1 MNISDRLAKIAEIIP
16 EGARVADIGTDHGYL
31 PIYLAESGKVRHVIL
46 SDINEGPL
54 NKAALNLAAFAKGN
68 SLEALKKPHSLMPK
82 VVEKKGILAKLIG
95 QTYEIKS
102 PESEWDIRHVDGLTT
117 FEAGE
122 VDVCVIAGMGGRTI
136 RGILEADP
144 AKTASVKLFVLQP
157 RTEEG
162 MLRAWLRDGGWGFYK
177 DCLVREGTAICQIIA
192 VVPPANA
199 SHVDSIKEEER
210 KRLEEERKMKLGP
223 IAPWSVTP
231 GIEEVIPVEDAK
243 PKKKPVAEELTEL
256 CDVME
261 WDVSPLWIL
270 EKDPLAGEFLQRM
283 LIKDKGILEALLAA
297 RTPESAAKTGVVE
310 KKDEALKRL
319 LEIVSQGV

>member
-16 EGARVADIGTDHGYL
+16 DGARVADIGTDHGYL
-31 PIYLAESGKVRHVIL
+31 PIYLAESGKARHVIL

-54 NKAALNLAAFAKGN
+54 NKAMMNIAAFAKGN

-82 VVEKKGILAKLIG
+82 VVEKKGLFAKLTG
-95 QTYEIKS
+95 QNYKIVQ
-102 PESEWDIRHVDGLTT
+102 PESEWDIRYGDGLST

-144 AKTASVKLFVLQP
+144 EKTASVKLFVLQP

-162 MLRAWLRDGGWGFYK
+162 MVRAWLRSEGWGFYK
-177 DCLVREGTAICQIIA
+177 DCLVREGTFLCQIIA

-210 KRLEEERKMKLGP
+210 KRLEEERKMKMGP

-231 GIEEVIPVEDAK
+231 PIEEVIPQEDEK

-256 CDVME
+256 CEVME
-261 WDVSPLWIL
+261 WDDSPLWIL

-283 LIKDKGILEALLAA
+283 LIKDKGILEALQAA
-297 RTPESAAKTGVVE
+297 RTPESVAKTGDVE
-310 KKDEALKRL
+310 QRDVALKRL
-319 LEIVSQGV
+319 LEIVSEV